1 MRVKTRGSQ
10 IIKNIY
16 INKRKTV
23 TLNYHIASGIF
34 QAQSLKKNKK
44 KNVTDSISKLM
55 HSSTI
60 LSLELLNNT

>member
-34 QAQSLKKNKK
+34 QAQSLKKKK